1 MNAKEY
7 LEEYKTLKG
16 NAEEMQQTY
25 DYLISKAEY
34 RNSVIDGM
42 PRSQSH
48 ENTQE
53 NILVQ
58 ASVTKDK
65 LLFDFKDYEIYEG
78 SKRIPRKN
86 VRIMCGKPLIA
97 YSIENAKSLKEFLDV
112 DVAVSTDDE
121 ELGSIVE
128 KRGVEVIRRP
138 AELATDKV
146 TLDPVIYHAVN
157 YMEDKNDK
165 KL

>member
-65 LLFDFKDYEIYEG
+65 LDDLNLRAEKAKKDITSSILSLTNPRTIRIIMMADIDLLSWEEIHEQTNLSIQQLQKLRRDAYQDLV
-78 SKRIPRKN
+78 IPEEYK
-86 VRIMCGKPLIA
+86 
-97 YSIENAKSLKEFLDV
+97 KS
-112 DVAVSTDDE
+112 
-121 ELGSIVE
+121 
-128 KRGVEVIRRP
+128 RP
-138 AELATDKV
+138 TRSYRAN
-146 TLDPVIYHAVN
+146 PQ
-157 YMEDKNDK
+157 
-165 KL
+165 